1 MVEKESRPNSVRF
14 ETRAI
19 HSGSKSVQ
27 AGHAVYDNVDFVIIR
42 TPGSRDTV
50 EKKAEDWL
58 RDLKKQAL
66 DKGRVPMEHLRF
78 YEEAHKQWKQGNEI
92 PVSGTPIKMWPA
104 VTPAE
109 VAMLTHAG
117 IMTIEDLAEL
127 TESGLRSLGIGG
139 RAWRDKARGW
149 LVAAVDQGKLSEQFA
164 ELKNQIALKDA
175 QLEQMQE
182 KLRELE
188 AAVVDKR
195 GPGRPPKVKEAA

>member
-1 MVEKESRPNSVRF
+1 MDKETRPNSVKF

-19 HSGSKSVQ
+19 HSGSKSVE

-50 EKKAEDWL
+50 ERKVDDWL

-66 DKGRVPMEHLRF
+66 DKGRIPMDHLRF
-78 YEEAHKQWKQGNEI
+78 YEACHEAWKKGQET
-92 PVSGTPIKMWPA
+92 PVSGTPIKMWPV

-109 VAMLTHAG
+109 IAMLNHAG
-117 IMTIEDLAEL
+117 VLTIEDLAEL

-139 RAWRDKARGW
+139 RAWRDKARAW
-149 LVAAVDQGKLSEQFA
+149 IAAGKDQGKLAEQFA
-164 ELKNQIALKDA
+164 QLQNQIALKDA

-182 KLRELE
+182 KMKELE
-188 AAVVDKR
+188 AAVLDKR
-195 GPGRPPKVKEAA
+195 GPGRPKVKEAA